1 MSGGFNLRQANASL
15 GAHRAVLEFADPV
28 QGGHIDQHSAL
39 KGHQLAIITGGATAQ
54 GQRQLLRYAGGNQLP
69 QLFLVARTTTASACF
84 PSSCWLSTGLNQWKS
99 RERRLIF
106 AIGASTPVPVMPA
119 GSARPPVDVAHERS
133 SCFYLLII
141 NTLMRLHRF
150 AFMPCAERPAR
161 YPRHHAKQRDT
172 GEGN

>member
-69 QLFLVARTTTASACF
+69 QLFLVARTDHRVRLLSFQLLVEHRAEPVEIAGKTF
-84 PSSCWLSTGLNQWKS
+84 DLRWL
-99 RERRLIF
+99 
-106 AIGASTPVPVMPA
+106 
-119 GSARPPVDVAHERS
+119 
-133 SCFYLLII
+133 
-141 NTLMRLHRF
+141 
-150 AFMPCAERPAR
+150 
-161 YPRHHAKQRDT
+161 
-172 GEGN
+172 